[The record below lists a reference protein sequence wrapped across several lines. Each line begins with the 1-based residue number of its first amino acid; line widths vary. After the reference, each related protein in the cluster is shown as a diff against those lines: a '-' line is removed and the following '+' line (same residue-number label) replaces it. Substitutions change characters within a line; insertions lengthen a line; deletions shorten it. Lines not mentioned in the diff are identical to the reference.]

1 MDFTKNPTEDSIRCI
16 WCGSK
21 QPEDSH
27 NENMTDITYVCD
39 KCISRINTLNTFNE
53 NPIKIGGPSV

>member
-1 MDFTKNPTEDSIRCI
+1 MDFTKNMEDDSIRCI

-27 NENMTDITYVCD
+27 NENMTDIKYICD
-39 KCISRINTLNTFNE
+39 KCKEL
-53 NPIKIGGPSV
+53 IKELK